1 MDIFNYVRR
10 VIFHPLGNRT
20 RVPVTAIRAIW
31 LPCEVR
37 TPLTYVN
44 ALNILLKDLSL
55 HL

>member
-1 MDIFNYVRR
+1 MEWIIFNHMSEGLVFTPSG
-10 VIFHPLGNRT
+10 IEPEQQSGLPLE
-20 RVPVTAIRAIW
+20 A
-31 LPCEVR
+31 R